1 MSSDQPV
8 DWLIISKTKKKR
20 HHFHQHRSLPNDTL
34 PLDCAWNLYCYWL
47 ADGAPFLIGW
57 ILFTLPC
64 AFYYFFFLGRT
75 QSALNR
81 GWRPWHDMGSFHS
94 SHHIS
99 HLVFFEGKLA
109 LAFPSLLPCLLGLSS
124 IIIFFCLLTWV
135 RPSHPTPPSFN
146 QLGVP
151 FSSPSLTL
159 VSPLHSVID
168 DLFICFEQHQLFIC
182 LVSFSTKC
190 VCVCVCTSHIFPS
203 PLPSHFPSLP
213 PFVSLFASL
222 LFFAFSLL
230 GWPDYLEQR

>member
-124 IIIFFCLLTWV
+124 IIIFFLFVDLGPSV
-135 RPSHPTPPSFN
+135 PPHPSVLQSIGRSLFFPFSHPCVAPPQRHWRF
-146 QLGVP
+146 VY
-151 FSSPSLTL
+151 
-159 VSPLHSVID
+159 
-168 DLFICFEQHQLFIC
+168 LFWTASIVYLFG
-182 LVSFSTKC
+182 
-190 VCVCVCTSHIFPS
+190 IF
-203 PLPSHFPSLP
+203 L
-213 PFVSLFASL
+213 
-222 LFFAFSLL
+222 
-230 GWPDYLEQR
+230 Y